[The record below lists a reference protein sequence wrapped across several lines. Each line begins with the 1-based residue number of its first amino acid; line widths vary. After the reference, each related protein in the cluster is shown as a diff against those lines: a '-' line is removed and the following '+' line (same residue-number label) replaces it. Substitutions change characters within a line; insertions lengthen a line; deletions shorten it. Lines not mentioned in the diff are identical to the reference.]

1 MQEKTIYRVS
11 VIITILGL
19 IFLFFYAEEVKLG
32 KIDTIENLPAQE
44 KVVMQGI
51 VTKLTNIDNA
61 IFIEIEGSRVEK
73 TSVIVFNDQEL
84 FLKEG
89 DRVEISGL
97 VEDYNGKKE
106 IIASKVTLK

>member
-1 MQEKTIYRVS
+1 MQEKTINKIS
-11 VIITILGL
+11 MVIVVLGL

-32 KIDTIENLPAQE
+32 KIETIEDIPAQE
-44 KVVMQGI
+44 KVLIQGI
-51 VTKLTNIDNA
+51 VTRLTNIDNA

-84 FLKEG
+84 FIQEG